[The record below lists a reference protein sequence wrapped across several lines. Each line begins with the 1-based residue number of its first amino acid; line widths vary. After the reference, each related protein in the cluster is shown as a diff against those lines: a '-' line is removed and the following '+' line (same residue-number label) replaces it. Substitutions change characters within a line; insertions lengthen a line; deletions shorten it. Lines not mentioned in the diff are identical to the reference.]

1 MSVLLPIAHRLLHLL
16 SSQLLAVVFIP
27 LAVVGLPAVA
37 AQRTRLV
44 PTQGRARQTERRERE
59 FIAFVLATPVGAE
72 VHRLS
77 R

>member
-16 SSQLLAVVFIP
+16 SSQLLAVVIIP
-27 LAVVGLPAVA
+27 LAIVGLPAVA
-37 AQRTRLV
+37 AHLV

-59 FIAFVLATPVGAE
+59 FIAFVFALPVGAQ
-72 VHRLS
+72 VRRLS